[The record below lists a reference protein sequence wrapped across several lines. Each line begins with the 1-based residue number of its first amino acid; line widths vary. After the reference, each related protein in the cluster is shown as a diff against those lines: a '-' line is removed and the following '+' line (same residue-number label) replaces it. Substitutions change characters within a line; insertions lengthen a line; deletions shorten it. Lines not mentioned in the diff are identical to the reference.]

1 MSGCDL
7 IVTAETGSGKTLAY
21 VLPLLALLHV
31 TPPAQQGTSRIQWS
45 GCLAVLRACSVSLIV
60 IVIAEGPVA
69 LIVVPVRELAEQI
82 FHVIQDFIPQQV
94 EVCKSERAS
103 EPTSEPERS
112 KSHTLTSD
120 AREQYPARRILGL
133 VGGVPID
140 AQTSILARGVDVIV
154 ATPGRLLDFVSR
166 RVVVF
171 DRLRYLVFDEAD
183 RMLASD
189 SGMEGQLRLVRTLA
203 DATSDARCMSADSL
217 TRWQTHASYS
227 GMQVN
232 LHARRCSSQQPCLL
246 LLSVWHVR
254 Q

>member
-94 EVCKSERAS
+94 EVCKSEIEVS
-103 EPTSEPERS
+103 HSH
-112 KSHTLTSD
+112 SHTHTH
-120 AREQYPARRILGL
+120 
-133 VGGVPID
+133 
-140 AQTSILARGVDVIV
+140 T
-154 ATPGRLLDFVSR
+154 
-166 RVVVF
+166 
-171 DRLRYLVFDEAD
+171 DE
-183 RMLASD
+183 
-189 SGMEGQLRLVRTLA
+189 
-203 DATSDARCMSADSL
+203 
-217 TRWQTHASYS
+217 
-227 GMQVN
+227 
-232 LHARRCSSQQPCLL
+232 
-246 LLSVWHVR
+246 
-254 Q
+254 